1 MGSVCTPFNYLRSS
15 ATSLHPQFKD
25 GTLTAPGPRKLK
37 RILFYEYTIM
47 AFNSLFKHKD
57 PKKSD
62 DSGGQP
68 DATRS
73 PERHIESPTQTPVV
87 PPSGRSAVV
96 LCNPRII
103 AITENVSTVH
113 LCKKAGFDYWK

>member
-73 PERHIESPTQTPVV
+73 PERHIES
-87 PPSGRSAVV
+87 AVV